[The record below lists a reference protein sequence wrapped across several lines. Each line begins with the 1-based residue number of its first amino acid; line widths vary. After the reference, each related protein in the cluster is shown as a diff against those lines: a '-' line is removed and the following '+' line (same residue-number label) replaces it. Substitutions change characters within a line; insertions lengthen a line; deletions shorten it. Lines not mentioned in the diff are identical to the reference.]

1 VSKFVNFNNITT
13 TWDNSTATIRELVDH
28 YSRSRSVD
36 LGLEYCEAKRLD
48 EALRWVFE
56 PHVESIGRT
65 AGGVLPVLRLLTQ
78 WLEGLGDRIYVLC
91 GDARKLSSILSE
103 IGINAVDVVNVDPP
117 YLAQHFYSDLMEFFW
132 QTNRIMLQP
141 AIERGYLFNRDPAR
155 GEIEL
160 YIEGWSPLLPVLPRE
175 EEIIARK
182 GRDKI
187 TDLSAG
193 LEVADAMKHT
203 GKWYVVKMWEFFS
216 EVYKV
221 LRKDGVLIV
230 WFTHS
235 DPAAWE
241 AIVSSLYAAGFTL
254 SKAWSVWTEMQAR
267 RVALLTSA
275 FFTSLTLVLRRGDIA
290 ERVITGAKTVE
301 EIMHSEDAKEAI
313 KRGVQ
318 EALISARMSGASGPE
333 LFVMGLAG
341 GIAGATRI
349 WNPGIE
355 EVRGGLSR
363 QKTLIEHVES
373 EEARSRIKLRN
384 AVEFFDRVLY
394 PAATYLSL
402 EALLEDFI
410 AEVVKLDERMKRDLL
425 TVDNYTKAYLIL
437 WTATR
442 YAGKR
447 ELVYDFVEKVCKTL
461 NVERANLAQ
470 FGLMQSEKSSKYK
483 LLFGS
488 EVYEAVKGRHERLT
502 KTVAGQAIHVLRLI
516 GEQPKDDVA
525 KVAKAVFSTIP
536 VGRNTAVTALF
547 LLRTSTDEELK
558 LVNLSRI
565 SKDFAESVLMKLYQG
580 V

>member
-1 VSKFVNFNNITT
+1 M
-13 TWDNSTATIRELVDH
+13 
-28 YSRSRSVD
+28 
-36 LGLEYCEAKRLD
+36 
-48 EALRWVFE
+48 LR
-56 PHVESIGRT
+56 
-65 AGGVLPVLRLLTQ
+65 
-78 WLEGLGDRIYVLC
+78 
-91 GDARKLSSILSE
+91 E
-103 IGINAVDVVNVDPP
+103 IGINVVDAVNVDPP
-117 YLAQHFYSDLMEFFW
+117 YLAQHFYSDLMEFYW
-132 QTNRIMLQP
+132 QVLRIVLQP
-141 AIERGYLFNRDPAR
+141 LIEHGYLFNRDPER
-155 GEIEL
+155 GRVEL
-160 YIEGWSPLLPVLPRE
+160 YIDGWSPLLPVLPRE

-182 GRDKI
+182 GKDKI

-193 LEVADAMKHT
+193 LEVADVMKHT

-254 SKAWSVWTEMQAR
+254 SKAWPVWTEMQTR

-275 FFTSLTLVLRRGDIA
+275 FFTSLALVLRKGETVD
-290 ERVITGAKTVE
+290 RVITGAKTVE
-301 EIMHSEDAKEAI
+301 EVLHNEDAKEAI
-313 KRGVQ
+313 KRGVR

-333 LFVMGLAG
+333 LFIMGLAG

-402 EALLEDFI
+402 EALLEDYI

-425 TVDNYTKAYLIL
+425 TVDNHTKVYLIL

-442 YAGKR
+442 YTGKR
-447 ELVYDFVEKVCKTL
+447 ELAYDFVEKVCKTL
-461 NVERANLAQ
+461 NVERANLIQ
-470 FGLMQSEKSSKYK
+470 FGFVQSEKSSRYK

-488 EVYEAVKGRHERLT
+488 EVYEAVKGRLERLT

-516 GEQPKDDVA
+516 GEQPKDDVV
-525 KVAKAVFSTIP
+525 KVAKSVFSAIP
-536 VGRNTAVTALF
+536 IGRNTAITALF
-547 LLRTSTDEELK
+547 LLRTATDEELR

-565 SKDFAESVLMKLYQG
+565 SREFAESVLMRLYHG